1 MTEKPKKLPP
11 GVTLVALPFVS
22 KQGFDGATVS
32 SLIYS
37 LIYGGMTKCLF
48 CFYGDYAISHARNAA
63 AQDALTRG
71 AEWVFFVDSDMD
83 FPTNTLERLKALDA
97 DIACADMWSRNWPS
111 FRTVLKYD
119 KKVRW
124 PKKKQLVPVASGE
137 KVSGTMDVD
146 CCGMACT
153 LIKTSLFLKFEK
165 SKLMPFQMAAHG
177 EDAGFCIVSKQKFK
191 AKIRCD
197 FDVVSGHWGRA
208 RMKGQDFTRDARNQ
222 MGMIADPEFIKRMA
236 AKHVDEAVA
245 AQKPQP

>member
-1 MTEKPKKLPP
+1 LNEVPKKLPP

-37 LIYGGMTKCLF
+37 LIYGGMSKCLF
-48 CFYGDYAISHARNAA
+48 HFYGDYPVSHARNAA
-63 AQDALTRG
+63 ALDAIKRG

-83 FPTNTLERLKALDA
+83 FPTNTLDRLKKLDA

-119 KKVRW
+119 KAVRW
-124 PKKKQLVPVASGE
+124 PKKRQLVPVDNGGKISGP
-137 KVSGTMDVD
+137 MDVD

-153 LIKTSLFLKFEK
+153 LIKTSLLRKFAK
-165 SKLMPFQMAAHG
+165 KKLMPFVMGEHG
-177 EDAGFCIVSKQKFK
+177 EDAAFCMVAKQKFR

-197 FDVVSGHWGRA
+197 FDVVSGHWGRS
-208 RMKGQDFTRDARNQ
+208 RMVGQDFTRDTRNQ
-222 MGMIADPEFIKRMA
+222 FGAVADPEFMKRMGA
-236 AKHVDEAVA
+236 RNVDEVQAERKVD
-245 AQKPQP
+245 